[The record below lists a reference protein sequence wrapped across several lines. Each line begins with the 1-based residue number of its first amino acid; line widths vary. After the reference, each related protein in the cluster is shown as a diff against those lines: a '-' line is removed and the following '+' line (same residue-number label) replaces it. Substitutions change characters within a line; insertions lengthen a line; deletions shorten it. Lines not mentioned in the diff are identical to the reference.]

1 LHRRVDARTS
11 IQQVLLIAL
20 GILVIAV
27 SHEFAH

>member
-1 LHRRVDARTS
+1 VDAGTS
-11 IQQVLLIAL
+11 VQQVLLIAV